1 MLFAQQDPH
10 FGSHAANI
18 LGDNCV
24 YDASMK
30 IQSFHISEKIVTLH
44 VLMAC
49 SCKAMGQKLAWHTNF
64 IRLLQVKNSRES
76 RLPKTDANIQTD
88 CDYIDNCLLPKF
100 LQKLAGIEVL
110 PIG

>member
-30 IQSFHISEKIVTLH
+30 IQYFHISGKNR
-44 VLMAC
+44 
-49 SCKAMGQKLAWHTNF
+49 NF
-64 IRLLQVKNSRES
+64 VG
-76 RLPKTDANIQTD
+76 ANG
-88 CDYIDNCLLPKF
+88 L
-100 LQKLAGIEVL
+100 
-110 PIG
+110 